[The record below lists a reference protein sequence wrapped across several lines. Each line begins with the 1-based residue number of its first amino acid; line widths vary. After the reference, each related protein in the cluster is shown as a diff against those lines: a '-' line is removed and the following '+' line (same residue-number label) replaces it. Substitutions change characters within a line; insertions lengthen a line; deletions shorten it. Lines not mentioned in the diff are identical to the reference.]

1 MGNQAPCCG
10 AEDVAS
16 LKQQYGKFLPTPHSP
31 SKINMVNFTD
41 NELRVSDSGA
51 TSLLAQERG
60 GQRWSR
66 PMSTLS
72 SFNGSAKLGFKMQE
86 DSLVNISNTDV

>member
-16 LKQQYGKFLPTPHSP
+16 LKQQYGKFLPTPQSP

-51 TSLLAQERG
+51 TSLLA
-60 GQRWSR
+60 
-66 PMSTLS
+66 
-72 SFNGSAKLGFKMQE
+72 
-86 DSLVNISNTDV
+86 